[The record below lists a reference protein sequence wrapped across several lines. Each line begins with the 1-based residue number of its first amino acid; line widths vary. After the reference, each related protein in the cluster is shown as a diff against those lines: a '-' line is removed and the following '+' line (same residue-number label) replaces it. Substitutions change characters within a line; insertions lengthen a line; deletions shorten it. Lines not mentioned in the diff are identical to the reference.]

1 MIVLDV
7 VVVTLGADEDVGQS
21 VPNVIAK
28 AGAEIFH
35 EVIAAGE
42 VHASGG
48 AAGGKD
54 VEAVAGNADTG
65 DNVEAKFPGQLGLE
79 QHVDVGEDRAIVFGA
94 KVAGLVIPP
103 GGFYIEAEAMGEA
116 DVVGAEAEV
125 GPAFFDWRMERHDV
139 AGNGGRNE
147 DAAADQDVTLLS

>member
-7 VVVTLGADEDVGQS
+7 VVVTLGADENVGQA
-21 VPNVIAK
+21 VPNVIAE

-79 QHVDVGEDRAIVFGA
+79 QHVDVGEDGAIVFVP
-94 KVAGLVIPP
+94 K
-103 GGFYIEAEAMGEA
+103 
-116 DVVGAEAEV
+116 
-125 GPAFFDWRMERHDV
+125 
-139 AGNGGRNE
+139 
-147 DAAADQDVTLLS
+147 